1 MSLSVSFQ
9 TKTPAKSDAVIV
21 PVFKGNRLSAAARKL
36 DISCGGL
43 ISHHLKKQS
52 KFKGGKG
59 QILSITA
66 PRNVPYAHIILAGLD
81 EPSKLDLPICETAGG
96 KAFPALAAAG
106 AQTVTILTGDLT
118 EAKKVKAADAAAHM
132 AFGVKLRSYR
142 FDRYKTAGGKD
153 GGKPVS
159 KITVCAGKNSAAAD
173 KAYKGLDRIAGGV
186 FLARDLIN
194 EPPNM
199 LYPDSFAR
207 RIQRELKPLG
217 VEVEVFDEKKMKK
230 LGFGAHLAVG
240 QGSAF
245 KPRVVIMRWHGGKK
259 KKKGKAA
266 MKSPLA
272 FVGKG
277 LTFDTGGVNLKP
289 TGGVEDMKY
298 DMGGAAS
305 VVGLMKVLAARKC
318 KTPVVGVVGLAENAL
333 DGSSYRPSDIL
344 KSLSGKTIEVLN
356 TDAEGR
362 LVLADALTYVQ
373 RTYKPRFVIDLATLT
388 GAIVVALGAE
398 YCGLFSNDDKLW
410 EHLDKAGKASGEPLW
425 RMPLNESFSK
435 ELDSHIAD
443 VKSIGNLG
451 RNAGSSIAAC
461 FLERFIEDKTPWAH
475 MDIAGVAFAKA
486 EKPLC
491 PKGSGVG
498 FGIRLLDRL
507 VADHYET

>member
-1 MSLSVSFQ
+1 MSLTISFQ
-9 TKTPAKSDAVIV
+9 TKTPAKSDAAIV
-21 PVFKGNRLSAAARKL
+21 PVFKGNKLSAAAQKL
-36 DISCGGL
+36 DKSCGGL

-52 KFKGGKG
+52 KFKGDKG
-59 QILSITA
+59 QTLTIAA
-66 PRNVPYAHIILAGLD
+66 PRNVSYTHIILAGMD
-81 EPSKLDLPICETAGG
+81 EPSQLDLPACETAGG
-96 KAFPALAAAG
+96 KVFLALAAAG
-106 AQTVTILTGDLT
+106 AQNAAILTGDLT

-132 AFGVKLRSYR
+132 ALGAKLRSYR
-142 FDRYKTAGGKD
+142 FDRYKTANSKG

-159 KITVCAGKNSAAAD
+159 KITICPGKSAAAAD
-173 KAYKGLDRIAGGV
+173 RAYKKLEKIAGGV
-186 FLARDLIN
+186 FLARDLVN

-199 LYPDSFAR
+199 LYPDSFAK
-207 RIQRELKPLG
+207 RIQRELGPLG
-217 VEVEVFDEKKMKK
+217 VEVEIFDEKKMKK

-245 KPRVVIMRWHGGKK
+245 RPRVVIMRWHGGGK
-259 KKKGKAA
+259 KKKGRV

-305 VVGLMKVLAARKC
+305 VVGLMKALAARKC

-333 DGSSYRPSDIL
+333 DGASYRPSDIL

-373 RTYKPRFVIDLATLT
+373 RTYKPRFVINLATLT

-398 YCGLFSNDDKLW
+398 YCGLFSNNDKLW
-410 EHLDKAGKASGEPLW
+410 DQMDTAGRASGEMLW
-425 RMPLNESFSK
+425 RMPMNESFSK

-461 FLERFIEDKTPWAH
+461 FLERFIENKIPWAH

-486 EKPLC
+486 EKPFC
-491 PKGSGVG
+491 PKGSGTG

>member
-1 MSLSVSFQ
+1 MNLTISFQ
-9 TKTPAKSDAVIV
+9 TKMPARSDAVIV
-21 PVFKGNRLSAAARKL
+21 PVYRENKLPPAAQKL
-36 DISCGGL
+36 DKSCGGL

-52 KFKGGKG
+52 KFKGDRG
-59 QILSITA
+59 QILTIAA
-66 PRNVPYAHIILAGLD
+66 PRSVPCAHIILAGLG
-81 EPSKLDLPICETAGG
+81 EALKLDLPACEAAGG
-96 KAFPALAAAG
+96 KAFLALAAAG
-106 AQTVTILTGDLT
+106 AQTATFLTDDMA
-118 EAKKVKAADAAAHM
+118 EAKKVKAAAAAAHM
-132 AFGVKLRSYR
+132 AFGAKLRSYR
-142 FDRYKTAGGKD
+142 FDRYKTAKSKD
-153 GGKPVS
+153 GSKPLS
-159 KITVCAGKNSAAAD
+159 KIIVCPGSIATD
-173 KAYKGLDRIAGGV
+173 KAYKKLDKVAGGI
-186 FLARDLIN
+186 FLARDLVN

-199 LYPDSFAR
+199 LYPDSFAK
-207 RIQRELKPLG
+207 RIQRELTPLG
-217 VEVEVFDEKKMKK
+217 VEVEIFDEKKMKK

-245 KPRVVIMRWHGGKK
+245 KPRVVVMRWHGGVG
-259 KKKGKAA
+259 KKGKA

-318 KTPVVGVVGLAENAL
+318 KTPVVGIVGLAENAL

-344 KSLSGKTIEVLN
+344 RSLSGKTIEVLN

-373 RTYKPRFVIDLATLT
+373 RNYKPRFVIDLATLT

-398 YCGLFSNDDKLW
+398 YCGLFSNSDKLW
-410 EHLDKAGKASGEPLW
+410 EQMDRAGAASGEPLW
-425 RMPLNESFSK
+425 RMPLNESFSR

-475 MDIAGVAFAKA
+475 MDIAGVAFAKS
-486 EKPLC
+486 EKPFC
-491 PKGSGVG
+491 PKGSGTG

-507 VADHYET
+507 IADHYET